1 MRRKT
6 ALVILSSLA
15 RARGFLRAYR
25 FLVLVNYLSLCIS
38 HARWTTASLFFS
50 NTRAQRRRVALI
62 TDACIMLFNQSTT
75 VKSSTFKPVSA
86 VTRSAPSF
94 GRYARG
100 RPFFRFF
107 SNRLFFLVRRRVGG
121 QLFFS
126 QHTFHLQRAQT
137 LTVHTFLHLLH
148 FKRSFAMSTG
158 SIRLARTPAIRI
170 YNSSASTCTSTK
182 PPAVDTFRE
191 RVWSIWNPGRWT
203 RSGLVRTDKFSVRI
217 TLRFGQ
223 TGAGNNWAKGH
234 YTEGAELIDSVLDV
248 VRKEAESCDCLQGFQ
263 VCHSLG
269 GGTGSGM
276 GTLMISKI
284 REEYPDRMMLTFSV
298 VPSPKVS
305 DTVVEPYN
313 ATLSV
318 HQLVENADE
327 CVVLDNE
334 ALVRHLLPHVEVD
347 ERRRLVT

>member
-6 ALVILSSLA
+6 TLVILSSLA

-38 HARWTTASLFFS
+38 HARWTTASLFFF

-107 SNRLFFLVRRRVGG
+107 PIDS
-121 QLFFS
+121 FFS
-126 QHTFHLQRAQT
+126 SKKSGRSTLFSQNTFHLQRAQT

-217 TLRFGQ
+217 TLR
-223 TGAGNNWAKGH
+223 
-234 YTEGAELIDSVLDV
+234 
-248 VRKEAESCDCLQGFQ
+248 
-263 VCHSLG
+263 
-269 GGTGSGM
+269 
-276 GTLMISKI
+276 
-284 REEYPDRMMLTFSV
+284 
-298 VPSPKVS
+298 S
-305 DTVVEPYN
+305 DK
-313 ATLSV
+313 L
-318 HQLVENADE
+318 
-327 CVVLDNE
+327 
-334 ALVRHLLPHVEVD
+334 ALVTTGPKATTRKVLS
-347 ERRRLVT
+347 

>member
-25 FLVLVNYLSLCIS
+25 FLVLVNYLSLCIL
-38 HARWTTASLFFS
+38 HARWTTSSLFFS

-191 RVWSIWNPGRWT
+191 RVWSIWNRGRWT

-217 TLRFGQ
+217 TLR
-223 TGAGNNWAKGH
+223 
-234 YTEGAELIDSVLDV
+234 LD
-248 VRKEAESCDCLQGFQ
+248 KL
-263 VCHSLG
+263 
-269 GGTGSGM
+269 
-276 GTLMISKI
+276 
-284 REEYPDRMMLTFSV
+284 
-298 VPSPKVS
+298 
-305 DTVVEPYN
+305 
-313 ATLSV
+313 
-318 HQLVENADE
+318 
-327 CVVLDNE
+327 
-334 ALVRHLLPHVEVD
+334 ALVTTGPKATTRKVLS
-347 ERRRLVT
+347 